1 VSRDGSG
8 RRDHE
13 AFDELAVGWAL
24 KALEPDDESRF
35 ARHLHECSRC
45 NQTVRE
51 AQEMTAAMAMAVPME
66 QPSSALRARIMAAA
80 AATPRDAEVAPP
92 LQLPLRPPGRVIS
105 SGSRQVRPRHRP
117 RPRLLVM
124 ARGVALAAALALV
137 VGLGVWNVDLRND
150 RAEAQAFAAR
160 QAEVLDELNDRGI
173 YHVAP
178 LETSDGQAVG
188 MVVVHDGAA
197 KVMADGLPVNDAE
210 RETLVLWGMR
220 SQLSPVALGTFDVVH
235 SELDVRTVSS
245 TSTVLDAYD
254 GYAISLEPGRRAPST
269 PTDTIA
275 TGTVGS

>member
-1 VSRDGSG
+1 MSRDGSG

-66 QPSSALRARIMAAA
+66 QPSSALRARIMAEA
-80 AATPRDAEVAPP
+80 AATPRDAEVSPP

-105 SGSRQVRPRHRP
+105 SGSRQVRPRQRP

-235 SELDVRTVSS
+235 PELDVRTVSS

>member
-1 VSRDGSG
+1 MSRDGSG

>member
-1 VSRDGSG
+1 
-8 RRDHE
+8 
-13 AFDELAVGWAL
+13 
-24 KALEPDDESRF
+24 
-35 ARHLHECSRC
+35 
-45 NQTVRE
+45 
-51 AQEMTAAMAMAVPME
+51 
-66 QPSSALRARIMAAA
+66 
-80 AATPRDAEVAPP
+80 
-92 LQLPLRPPGRVIS
+92 
-105 SGSRQVRPRHRP
+105 
-117 RPRLLVM
+117 M